1 MCAYIGGHGTTG
13 AQVEYLHEDDSPLVY
28 LRPAKNEKSGQ
39 SRGRS
44 HGGSDHVIFA

>member
-1 MCAYIGGHGTTG
+1 MVGRIVRAARKIPGT
-13 AQVEYLHEDDSPLVY
+13 LVLGLVAFLSIY

-44 HGGSDHVIFA
+44 HDGSDHVIVT